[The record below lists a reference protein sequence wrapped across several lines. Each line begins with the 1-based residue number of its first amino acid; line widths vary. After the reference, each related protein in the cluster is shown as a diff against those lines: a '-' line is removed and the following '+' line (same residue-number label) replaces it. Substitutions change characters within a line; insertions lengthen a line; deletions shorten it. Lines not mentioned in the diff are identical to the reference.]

1 MAEAGTWLDNFW
13 TIYPD
18 ADIVKEFKA
27 LRNKRGDIP
36 SSRMMW
42 YIRLAIDP
50 EHEYAN
56 ILPKKEREA
65 LLVDYCQVKPKDLES
80 ALFKD
85 AMLWY
90 RTKWISKVKRVF
102 IMIGE
107 KLEQAELAIEMSEIN
122 TPEDIKIND
131 EALTALANFKRHYE
145 EFGMLFAQEKKTA
158 VGAKY
163 HGSNN
168 TPVGP
173 ADSGGLFG

>member
-1 MAEAGTWLDNFW
+1 MEAGTWLDQFW
-13 TIYPD
+13 EIYPD
-18 ADIVKEFKA
+18 ADIIPAFKA
-27 LRNKRGDIP
+27 LRNKRGDQI
-36 SSRMMW
+36 SSRLMW
-42 YIRLAIDP
+42 YIRLMMDP
-50 EHEYAN
+50 EHEYAT

-65 LLVDYCQVKPKDLES
+65 LLIPYCQVKPKDFET
-80 ALFKD
+80 ALYKD
-85 AMLWY
+85 ALVWY

-131 EALTALANFKRHYE
+131 EALSALANFKRHYE
-145 EFGMLFAQEKKTA
+145 EFGMLFTQEKKTA

-163 HGSNN
+163 HGSGD
-168 TPVGP
+168 TPIGP